1 MDTDKKILLEKL
13 FPIVLQKLQTLNLI
27 KEDESMDIQSD
38 LINRNESMGNHLRD
52 KDEIGEIYVIKAPD
66 EQSTH
71 ENIVIKTNIPDLL
84 LKQQNGELS
93 LDSIRYIVKK
103 EGTAIR
109 NANKLI
115 KEFSK
120 DLLISRKSQLENL
133 INTRNGINK
142 QLEGYMLLKKD
153 KMLDETANQKID
165 LIKNRIS
172 ELDNEIGE
180 LQTKI
185 KNAKSK

>member
-1 MDTDKKILLEKL
+1 MNNTDKKILLEKI
-13 FPIVLQKLQTLNLI
+13 FPKVLERLQNLNLI
-27 KEDESMDIQSD
+27 KEEESLDIQSD
-38 LINRNESMGNHLRD
+38 LKGRNESLGNHLRD
-52 KDEIGEIYVIKAPD
+52 KDEIGEIYIIKAPD

-109 NANKLI
+109 NANKII

-120 DLLISRKSQLENL
+120 DLLISRKGQLEGL

-172 ELDNEIGE
+172 ELDNQIAD
-180 LQTKI
+180 LQHKV
-185 KNAKSK
+185 KNARK